1 MVHLDVLDSGIS
13 STTQVV
19 ENKDKY
25 LSPKTSFKTN
35 TKNDDDEAFAGFAKI
50 VQDASRDITCRSLSA
65 ADREAL
71 AELAGLLATELRI
84 AAART
89 SNVSSVAAFLTEHLR
104 RRLWKLDKRQA
115 SEEGRREASAGG
127 KPRVSGAEA
136 RSCPDCGGSGMYYP
150 EGYDKGVAKCRHE
163 RLKVEETSKPPP

>member
-1 MVHLDVLDSGIS
+1 M
-13 STTQVV
+13 
-19 ENKDKY
+19 
-25 LSPKTSFKTN
+25 
-35 TKNDDDEAFAGFAKI
+35 
-50 VQDASRDITCRSLSA
+50 
-65 ADREAL
+65 

-115 SEEGRREASAGG
+115 SEEGRRGEASGG
-127 KPRVSGAEA
+127 KPRVSGASNAAA